1 MGEVRVQS
9 VTTVGAVASKF
20 DERWLLSAGA
30 GPRVSLSGRGIPRCT
45 GVRSRPEKVT
55 PRCGDVGWS
64 TGVCGCSRRP
74 PLGAHNEQIRIEMH
88 AQLKCVKRE
97 EVRVQA
103 DIAVGAEASKFD

>member
-30 GPRVSLSGRGIPRCT
+30 GRGVPRFT

-103 DIAVGAEASKFD
+103 DTAVGAEASKFD